1 MKIYWINNPNY
12 RGIVPIKKKKNYKEV
27 ALRERYIKFSNYN
40 ALDTSIKVK
49 QGTNWKA
56 TLQYN
61 KVRQKKYLILRKD
74 TSHKTSSILI
84 PPKTPHYA
92 NNYVNFTK
100 KIFYKHKIELKFHNS
115 LFIGS

>member
-12 RGIVPIKKKKNYKEV
+12 RGIVPIKKKTT
-27 ALRERYIKFSNYN
+27 ERLYSEQYIKFSNYN
-40 ALDTSIKVK
+40 ALDTSIKVR

-74 TSHKTSSILI
+74 TSLKTSSILI
-84 PPKTPHYA
+84 PPKTSHYA